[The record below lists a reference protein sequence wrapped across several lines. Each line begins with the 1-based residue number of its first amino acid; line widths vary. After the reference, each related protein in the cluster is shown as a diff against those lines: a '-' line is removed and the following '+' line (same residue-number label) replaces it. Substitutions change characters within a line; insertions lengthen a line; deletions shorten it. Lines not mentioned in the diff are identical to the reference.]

1 MFILAHIILNVNYTN
16 FINFVFAFQ
25 IIINISMC
33 DIFHLNQIWNTNFH
47 LLFVYL
53 NI

>member
-1 MFILAHIILNVNYTN
+1 
-16 FINFVFAFQ
+16 
-25 IIINISMC
+25 MC